1 MSTGHS
7 ATTTVVPNRPL
18 TLKLARTYFAV
29 VAAIGT
35 AAVLAELAIAANRG
49 GVESMVSSLSEM
61 TYWSN
66 ILVAVV
72 GWALVINPQRDGRVF
87 RWLRLSSLVLIS
99 VVGLVY
105 PLLLAAKNNPTGYE
119 VYTNLAVHYIIPSAT
134 VLGWLVFGPRPRF
147 TLRTLA
153 FMPILPI
160 LYTSYAM
167 LYGAVLNPTGQ
178 YPYLF
183 LDPSINGAGQ
193 VTMTIVMIMLTGLVF
208 GFIYWGIDRA
218 LSKGTKPTKLG
229 GNAVPEQLD
238 ASNAADAAGVADVDV
253 MANRIAEKV

>member
-49 GVESMVSSLSEM
+49 GVESMVDSLSTM
-61 TYWSN
+61 TYWTN
-66 ILVAVV
+66 ILVAVI
-72 GWALVINPQRDGRVF
+72 GWALVINPQRDGRIF
-87 RWLRLSSLVLIS
+87 RWLRLSSLVMITC
-99 VVGLVY
+99 VGLVY
-105 PLLLAAKNNPTGYE
+105 PLVLAAKSNPTGYE

-160 LYTSYAM
+160 LYTGYAM
-167 LYGAVLNPTGQ
+167 LYGAVLNPTGE
-178 YPYLF
+178 YPYPQLNPATGHPAQF
-183 LDPSINGAGQ
+183 IAK
-193 VTMTIVMIMLTGLVF
+193 VMVTGLAF

-218 LSKGTKPTKLG
+218 LSKGAKPTKLV

-238 ASNAADAAGVADVDV
+238 ATNAADAADIAGSDATT
-253 MANRIAEKV
+253 NRVAEKV

>member
-1 MSTGHS
+1 M
-7 ATTTVVPNRPL
+7 
-18 TLKLARTYFAV
+18 

-49 GVESMVSSLSEM
+49 GVALMVDSLSQM

-72 GWALVINPQRDGRVF
+72 GWALVINPQRDGRIF
-87 RWLRLSSLVLIS
+87 RWLRLSSLVMITC
-99 VVGLVY
+99 VGLVY
-105 PLLLAAKNNPTGYE
+105 PLALAAGSNPTGYQ
-119 VYTNLAVHYIIPSAT
+119 VYTNLAVHYIVPWAT

-160 LYTSYAM
+160 LYTVYAM
-167 LYGAVLNPTGQ
+167 LYGAVLSPTGE
-178 YPYLF
+178 YPYRQLN
-183 LDPSINGAGQ
+183 PATGEP
-193 VTMTIVMIMLTGLVF
+193 VTFIAMVMVTGLAF

-218 LSKGTKPTKLG
+218 LSKGAKPTKLG

-238 ASNAADAAGVADVDV
+238 ATNAADAADIAGSDATT
-253 MANRIAEKV
+253 NRIAEKV